1 LNQNRIQCS
10 STCCTLTLF
19 HENIVDKPQGPTCK
33 FEHQPNESFT
43 MPSTLSFT
51 APRMDLQQA
60 ADEYNSLS
68 KEEKDLAWRDLYGKE
83 KLNPDEETEEM
94 ISSRLSE
101 MYDALQVIP
110 ERSKISYSRALQICP
125 DYVNDRDFLVM
136 FLRADCF
143 DAKKAALRLVKYWN
157 AKEDAFGSHR
167 AFRKITLADMDEA
180 DFDTFRSGGYMPLP
194 NRDKVRSSNCSCG
207 VFADRFSGKLLR
219 YVSVIFCD
227 KKSRCALL

>member
-1 LNQNRIQCS
+1 
-10 STCCTLTLF
+10 
-19 HENIVDKPQGPTCK
+19 
-33 FEHQPNESFT
+33 
-43 MPSTLSFT
+43 
-51 APRMDLQQA
+51 MDLQQA